1 MQAQKEYEL
10 MFKRY
15 SKHFLGWKKASGP
28 DRDPVSLFT
37 FSEHENF
44 YSPPDGKR
52 KVKLFCEQNF

>member
-28 DRDPVSLFT
+28 DRDPVSLFP
-37 FSEHENF
+37 FSEHEII
-44 YSPPDGKR
+44 YSHPDGKR
-52 KVKLFCEQNF
+52 EVKFFFEQNS

>member
-28 DRDPVSLFT
+28 DRDPVSLFP
-37 FSEHENF
+37 FSVHDIF
-44 YSPPDGKR
+44 YSHPGGKR
-52 KVKLFCEQNF
+52 EVKYFFEQNS